1 MTEPSRDALAEAI
14 QAALKRDPDPFKQI
28 VIDALTG
35 ADEPDPEAEG
45 LAAIEAVLEGKPLA
59 LNDDAGL
66 ARQLGI
72 PLAHD
77 THFTY

>member
-1 MTEPSRDALAEAI
+1 MTEPTRDTLTEAI
-14 QAALKRDPDPFKQI
+14 QAALRREPDPFKQI
-28 VIDALTG
+28 VIDALSE
-35 ADEPDPEAEG
+35 ADTPDPNEEG

-66 ARQLGI
+66 ARKLGI

-77 THFTY
+77 THFSY